1 MSVLVPNSQAIP
13 DSAYG
18 HLKLSSEP
26 SIMIKMPPQRISD
39 VNPRC
44 LAPWSKHRLQN
55 SIEIVAHDL
64 YAMHESYFESRVAR
78 QQTPNDGGLLV
89 EGHERRQ
96 N

>member
-1 MSVLVPNSQAIP
+1 
-13 DSAYG
+13 
-18 HLKLSSEP
+18 
-26 SIMIKMPPQRISD
+26 MIKMPPQRISD

-44 LAPWSKHRLQN
+44 LAPWSKHPLQN

-64 YAMHESYFESRVAR
+64 YAMHEPYFEGCVAR